1 MVTVGRAT
9 ASHWRM
15 ADEPQF
21 AHERADSLS
30 LDRSRAVAAQ
40 LCADA
45 ALAVG
50 WPLPS
55 DSLAMRPHLLLLRVC
70 GGHPAEPLVRRD
82 APAWQVKRGAD
93 HCQRIRRVAATER
106 VAHREPRLPAESS
119 TAFFAPAS
127 SSVKRPTS
135 RSNSATRC
143 SACWLR
149 SSPANT
155 LAAGVTTSAFHRLSR
170 SGLRCYSR
178 QISDARFCPLR
189 TSRTTRALNSA
200 LNWRR

>member
-1 MVTVGRAT
+1 MSTARETQSCCRLQAHVRNIGHPNRIGLPDREIDDKIGRARRGMVTVGRAT

-70 GGHPAEPLVRRD
+70 GGHPAEPLVRID

-93 HCQRIRRVAATER
+93 HFKRIRRGAPTPGGKPLAPCVA
-106 VAHREPRLPAESS
+106 
-119 TAFFAPAS
+119 
-127 SSVKRPTS
+127 TS
-135 RSNSATRC
+135 RSPAPFLSPPAP
-143 SACWLR
+143 
-149 SSPANT
+149 SSPPHA
-155 LAAGVTTSAFHRLSR
+155 S
-170 SGLRCYSR
+170 
-178 QISDARFCPLR
+178 
-189 TSRTTRALNSA
+189 
-200 LNWRR
+200 